1 MGSENTGIIIY
12 KNNGFTEQKYYI
24 IEKQWVHGIEVL

>member
-12 KNNGFTEQKYYI
+12 KNNGFTEQKYYN

>member
-12 KNNGFTEQKYYI
+12 KNIGFTEQRYYN
-24 IEKQWVHGIEVL
+24 IEKQWVHRIEVL